1 MVIKNEC
8 ILIKQMFF
16 KYQVMTSILF
26 PEKYSEREWRT
37 EALHEEQ
44 CVVNVSFFKAVCL
57 LQETRYETYVKLLKD
72 GVKEVLSAKE
82 NDAALKKSQSSP
94 HLNQESQPAAAKI
107 KRNTSER
114 KDYRPET
121 PKVT

>member
-1 MVIKNEC
+1 MKC
-8 ILIKQMFF
+8 
-16 KYQVMTSILF
+16 TSRVNNL
-26 PEKYSEREWRT
+26 KRV
-37 EALHEEQ
+37 
-44 CVVNVSFFKAVCL
+44 CVVLLLSTSTSGAYYSWPSLSFP
-57 LQETRYETYVKLLKD
+57 LQENRYEMYVKLLKD
-72 GVKEVLSAKE
+72 GVKELLTAKE

>member
-1 MVIKNEC
+1 MSLSVDYWSWSNF
-8 ILIKQMFF
+8 LN
-16 KYQVMTSILF
+16 
-26 PEKYSEREWRT
+26 P
-37 EALHEEQ
+37 
-44 CVVNVSFFKAVCL
+44 SFFPCR
-57 LQETRYETYVKLLKD
+57 LQENRYETYVKLLKD
-72 GVKEVLSAKE
+72 GVKELLSAKE

>member
-1 MVIKNEC
+1 MLFKNGMQFLFQIKKGQLEWFMYWS
-8 ILIKQMFF
+8 IVWSLL
-16 KYQVMTSILF
+16 SSPELILF
-26 PEKYSEREWRT
+26 
-37 EALHEEQ
+37 LML
-44 CVVNVSFFKAVCL
+44 VSFYR
-57 LQETRYETYVKLLKD
+57 LQENRYEMYVKLLKD
-72 GVKEVLSAKE
+72 GVKELLTAKE

>member
-1 MVIKNEC
+1 MFCFVFFPFPVLEL
-8 ILIKQMFF
+8 IL
-16 KYQVMTSILF
+16 TL
-26 PEKYSEREWRT
+26 
-37 EALHEEQ
+37 
-44 CVVNVSFFKAVCL
+44 KAVSLCH
-57 LQETRYETYVKLLKD
+57 LQENRYETYVKLLKD
-72 GVKEVLSAKE
+72 GVKELLSAKE